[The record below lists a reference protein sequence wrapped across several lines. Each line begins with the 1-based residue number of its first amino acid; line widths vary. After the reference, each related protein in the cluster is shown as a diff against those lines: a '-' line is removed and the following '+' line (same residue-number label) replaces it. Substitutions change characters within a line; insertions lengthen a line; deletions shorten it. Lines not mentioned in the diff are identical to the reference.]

1 MTKLFGAPLVP
12 LAAVMVAI
20 VAVALGVLAAFA
32 LHNRILLRLGIRN
45 VGRRRGRS
53 ALIVAGL
60 MLGTAIIASALA
72 TGDTMSHTIRGA
84 AVKSLGYTD
93 EVIGAKG
100 AKPTLAVTDAGS
112 ATGVAYFPASYSERV
127 SAALSSSG
135 LVDGVAPAIIEP
147 VAALD
152 ASTRQNE
159 PQMTLFATA
168 PADMRG
174 FGMIRDRAGR
184 GVSLAQLHPGEM
196 FININAAEQLDAHP
210 GDTVLVLAGHSRM
223 AARVAAI
230 VAYDGTGTSKSAVL
244 LPLGPAQQLLAKP
257 GQVNKILVSNRGDEL
272 SGSGRSTQVVATLRP
287 TLAKLGLDV
296 SPAKNDAIKDADT
309 AGAAFM
315 SLFTTFGSFSIAAG
329 ILLIFLIFVML
340 SAERR
345 SELGIARAVGTR
357 RSHLVQM
364 FVFEGVAYDLI
375 AAAVG
380 ALLGIA
386 VAYGMVAVMSSTFA
400 TTSDLQVSFAVKPA
414 SIVIAY
420 TIGVLLT
427 LAVVAFS
434 AWRVSRMNIVTAI
447 RDLPEPPAQ
456 KGRKRQSALA
466 AAGIVFGVMLTISGA
481 NSKTATPFNL
491 GVSLVIL
498 SLVPLARLAGI
509 RDRPARTIA
518 GLALVLWWILPTT
531 RWLLGQTSSDFSIA
545 ILSGLMLVIGA
556 SWTLMYNADL
566 LLGVLNATLGRSRRL
581 APILKMSMA
590 YPLRSL
596 FRTGVTFAMFTLVV
610 FTLVIGATATDA
622 FTNAFNDQRSF
633 GGGFEVRATTA
644 PASPIRDISAALKSA
659 PGTNAANFR
668 YVSSQS
674 FLPVKARQ
682 VGPGHKS
689 ADYVVRG
696 LDPVFFEH
704 TTYGMAAMA
713 NGYNSA
719 HAVWQALR
727 LRHGLAV
734 IDASIAPRLGG
745 FNFGPP
751 PKLKLTGF
759 HLEDKHFRPFQI
771 DNRDP
776 QSGRSIR
783 LTVIGVL
790 PETAPLGMAG
800 ISTSQQELTPIFGNR
815 VQPSVYLFALK
826 PGVDATKTAKALQTA
841 FLSNGMHADAM
852 SKLLSDAV
860 GSSRTINLLIEG
872 FMGLGLIVGVA
883 ALGVISARAVVER
896 RQQIGVL
903 RAIGFRRGMVQASFL
918 LESSFLA
925 LSSILTGTVLGLAVA
940 YNMIYD
946 AQQQP
951 SWSNITFSP
960 PWLMLGIIFLL
971 VYAIALA
978 TSYVPARRAS
988 RVYPAEALR
997 YQ

>member
-1 MTKLFGAPLVP
+1 MTKLFGVPLGP

-32 LHNRILLRLGIRN
+32 LRNRILLRLGTRN

-53 ALIVAGL
+53 ALIIVGL
-60 MLGTAIIASALA
+60 MLGTTIIASALA
-72 TGDTMSHTIRGA
+72 TGDTMSHTIRAA

-100 AKPTLAVTDAGS
+100 AKPTLAVTDAGA
-112 ATGVAYFPASYSERV
+112 ATGVAYFPAIYSLPV
-127 SAALSSSG
+127 SAAVSSSR
-135 LVDGVAPAIIEP
+135 LVDGVTPAIIEP
-147 VAALD
+147 VATLD
-152 ASTRQNE
+152 TKTRQNE
-159 PQMTLFATA
+159 PQMTLFATD

-174 FGMIRDRAGR
+174 FGVIRTRDGR
-184 GVSLAQLHPGEM
+184 GVSLAQLHPGEV
-196 FININAAEQLDAHP
+196 FINIKAAEQLDAHT
-210 GDTVLVLAGHSRM
+210 GDTVLVLAGRSRM
-223 AARVAAI
+223 PARVAAI

-244 LPLGPAQQLLAKP
+244 LPLGAAQHLLGKP
-257 GQVNKILVSNRGDEL
+257 GQVNKILVSNHGAEL
-272 SGSGRSTQVVATLRP
+272 SGSTQSDQVVAKLRP
-287 TLAKLGLDV
+287 TLARLGLDV
-296 SPAKNDAIKDADT
+296 STAKQDAIKDADT

-340 SAERR
+340 AAERR
-345 SELGIARAVGTR
+345 GELGIARAVGTR
-357 RSHLVQM
+357 RSHIVQM
-364 FVFEGVAYDLI
+364 FVFEGMAYDLI

-380 ALLGIA
+380 ALVGIA
-386 VAYGMVAVMSSTFA
+386 VAYGMVVMMSSTFA
-400 TTSDLQVSFAVKPA
+400 TTSDLQVSYAVKPA
-414 SIVIAY
+414 SLVIAY

-427 LAVVAFS
+427 FGVVAFS

-447 RDLPEPPAQ
+447 RNLPEPPVE
-456 KGRKRQSALA
+456 KGRKRRSALA
-466 AAGIVFGVMLTISGA
+466 AAGIVLGVVLAISGA

-491 GVSLVIL
+491 GVSLLIL
-498 SLVPLARLAGI
+498 SLVPMARLAGI
-509 RDRPARTIA
+509 RERPARTIA
-518 GLALVLWWILPTT
+518 GLALVLWWVLPTT

-545 ILSGLMLVIGA
+545 ILSGLMVVIGA
-556 SWTLMYNADL
+556 SWTIMYNADA
-566 LLGVLNATLGRSRRL
+566 LLGVLNATLGRNRRL

-622 FTNAFNDQRSF
+622 FTNAFNDMRSF
-633 GGGFEVRATTA
+633 GGGFDIRATTA
-644 PASPIRDISAALKSA
+644 PASPIPDMSTALR
-659 PGTNAANFR
+659 NAAGLNSADFR
-668 YVSSQS
+668 YVSTQS

-682 VGPGHKS
+682 VGPGHQS

-696 LDPVFFEH
+696 LDPVFLEH
-704 TTYGMAAMA
+704 TTYGMASMA
-713 NGYNSA
+713 NGYSSA
-719 HAVWQALR
+719 RQVWQAVR
-727 LRHGLAV
+727 LHRRLAV

-745 FNFGPP
+745 FSFGPP
-751 PKLKLTGF
+751 PEFKLTGF
-759 HLEDKHFRPFQI
+759 HLEDRHFKPFQI
-771 DNRDP
+771 DSRDP
-776 QSGRSIR
+776 QTGRSIR
-783 LTVIGVL
+783 VTVIGVL
-790 PETAPLGMAG
+790 SETAPFSMAG
-800 ISTSQQELTPIFGNR
+800 ISTSQQQLIPIFGNR

-826 PGVDATKTAKALQTA
+826 PGVDATNMAKTLQSA
-841 FLSNGMHADAM
+841 FLANGMHADAM

-860 GSSRTINLLIEG
+860 GANRTINLLIEG

-903 RAIGFRRGMVQASFL
+903 RAIGFQRRMVQASFL
-918 LESSFLA
+918 LESSFIA
-925 LSSILTGTVLGLAVA
+925 LSSILVGTLLGLAIA

-946 AQQQP
+946 AQHQP

-960 PWLMLGIIFLL
+960 PWLMLGIIFLA

-978 TSYVPARRAS
+978 TSYMPARRAS